1 MNTLLQQQNQIMQQ
15 DFHHITATPNLQLTD
30 EKNLELEVLKSILES
45 DKAPTIYVIVPIYN
59 IENYIRLC
67 IKSILQQTFQDFEII
82 LVNDASSD
90 NSLRICMELFGKNNK
105 ISILNSNKNLGPG
118 LIRNAGL
125 EKARGKYIMFID
137 SDDAI
142 LPYALERLY
151 NAAEKIMLKLFTL

>member
-1 MNTLLQQQNQIMQQ
+1 
-15 DFHHITATPNLQLTD
+15 
-30 EKNLELEVLKSILES
+30 
-45 DKAPTIYVIVPIYN
+45 
-59 IENYIRLC
+59 
-67 IKSILQQTFQDFEII
+67 
-82 LVNDASSD
+82 
-90 NSLRICMELFGKNNK
+90 MELFGKNNK

>member
-1 MNTLLQQQNQIMQQ
+1 M
-15 DFHHITATPNLQLTD
+15 QLTD

-82 LVNDASSD
+82 LVNDASAD
-90 NSLRICMELFGKNNK
+90 NSLKICMELFGKNNK